1 MIFTIDAGSRE
12 PIYKQLVMQVKR
24 ALHDGS
30 LKAGEQ
36 IPSMNDLAVKL
47 GISRETVK
55 KAYGVLVENG
65 LIVPKHGKGFFAADL
80 EKGGRPQVLVL
91 FDKFSVYKQIL
102 FNAFA
107 EKIGNRADI
116 TIVNHNQN
124 LDLFTYYLD
133 NFLDNFDYYV
143 VTPHFPLDSETQEGV
158 MKQLARIPNRKLIML
173 DRLQPEYPGNYGAAF
188 LKEKLG
194 LEKRGDIRRFLRK

>member
-1 MIFTIDAGSRE
+1 ME
-12 PIYKQLVMQVKR
+12 
-24 ALHDGS
+24 DGF
-30 LKAGEQ
+30 
-36 IPSMNDLAVKL
+36 
-47 GISRETVK
+47 
-55 KAYGVLVENG
+55 
-65 LIVPKHGKGFFAADL
+65 IVPKHGKGFFAADL

-133 NFLDNFDYYV
+133 NYLDEFDYYV
-143 VTPHFPLDSETQEGV
+143 VTPHFPLDSDTQAGV

-173 DRLQPEYPGNYGAAF
+173 DRLQPDYPGNYGAVYRTLSPTSTTA
-188 LKEKLG
+188 LH
-194 LEKRGDIRRFLRK
+194 RASRKGPIPTAASE